1 MPLYDFHCE
10 QCETRFEVR
19 ASIKEK
25 QAGLQPECPTC
36 HGHAVRQ
43 VVTAGLVLH
52 GNDGGN
58 ISSSGPACGCGSI
71 RCCGS

>member
-10 QCETRFEVR
+10 QCDTKFEVR

-36 HGHAVRQ
+36 HSHAAQ
-43 VVTAGLVLH
+43 QIVTAGRMLH
-52 GNDGGN
+52 GSDGGSV
-58 ISSSGPACGCGSI
+58 SSAGPACGCGGGG
-71 RCCGS
+71 CCG

>member
-10 QCETRFEVR
+10 QCETKFEVR

-36 HGHAVRQ
+36 HSHVVRQ

-52 GNDGGN
+52 GSDGG
-58 ISSSGPACGCGSI
+58 SLPSYGPTCGCGSGG
-71 RCCGS
+71 CCGS

>member
-10 QCETRFEVR
+10 QCDTKFEVR

-36 HGHAVRQ
+36 HRSAARQ
-43 VVTAGLVLH
+43 IVTAGRVLH
-52 GNDGGN
+52 GSDGGN
-58 ISSSGPACGCGSI
+58 VSSAGPACGCGSGG
-71 RCCGS
+71 CCG

>member
-10 QCETRFEVR
+10 QCDTKFEVR

-36 HGHAVRQ
+36 HSLAARQ
-43 VVTAGLVLH
+43 IVTAGRVLH
-52 GNDGGN
+52 GSAGGSL
-58 ISSSGPACGCGSI
+58 SSVGPACGCGGGG
-71 RCCGS
+71 CCG

>member
-10 QCETRFEVR
+10 QCETKFEVR

-36 HGHAVRQ
+36 HSQAVRQ
-43 VVTAGLVLH
+43 VVTAGASRQRWRQCVILR
-52 GNDGGN
+52 
-58 ISSSGPACGCGSI
+58 PAV
-71 RCCGS
+71 RLRL

>member
-10 QCETRFEVR
+10 QCDTKFEVR

-36 HGHAVRQ
+36 HSLAARQ
-43 VVTAGLVLH
+43 IVTAGLVIR
-52 GNDGGN
+52 GSDGGSV
-58 ISSSGPACGCGSI
+58 SSAGPACGCGSGG
-71 RCCGS
+71 CCG